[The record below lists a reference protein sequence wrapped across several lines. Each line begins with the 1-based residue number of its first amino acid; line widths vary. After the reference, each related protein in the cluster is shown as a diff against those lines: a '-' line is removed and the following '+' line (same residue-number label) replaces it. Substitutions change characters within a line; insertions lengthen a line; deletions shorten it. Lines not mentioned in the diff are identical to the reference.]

1 MNIKKIMYL
10 NLNRRLK
17 LKEKILLKIFKKE
30 MLKIYRIGFYDGFEF
45 NSPKAEKRLKKES
58 TNKKCKINEILKS
71 ERRVRMRNIKLT
83 IEYDGKDF
91 NGWQKQPTKLNIQGT
106 IEQAIKQITGEEV
119 QLDASG
125 RTDAGVHAFG
135 QVANFKTNS
144 QIPIDKFAI
153 AINSKL
159 KRSIVIK
166 KAEEV
171 DERFHSRLN
180 CKKKTYRYVINN
192 TPEGTAIYRNLET
205 HIPQKL
211 NVEKMKEAVKFFEG
225 EHDFKAFKAS
235 GTSSKSSVRT
245 IYKAE
250 VYQEGDRII
259 IELTGNGFLYNMVRI
274 IAGTLVEVG
283 LGKIESNK
291 IPEIIEN
298 KKRENA
304 GKTLPPN
311 GLYLMK
317 VIYD

>member
-1 MNIKKIMYL
+1 
-10 NLNRRLK
+10 
-17 LKEKILLKIFKKE
+17 
-30 MLKIYRIGFYDGFEF
+30 
-45 NSPKAEKRLKKES
+45 
-58 TNKKCKINEILKS
+58 
-71 ERRVRMRNIKLT
+71 MRNIKLT

-106 IEQAIKQITGEEV
+106 IEQAIKIVTGEEV
-119 QLDASG
+119 DLMASG

-144 QIPIDKFAI
+144 NIPIEKIPI
-153 AINSKL
+153 ALNSNL
-159 KRSIVIK
+159 KKSIRIIS
-166 KAEEV
+166 AEEV
-171 DERFHSRLN
+171 DERFHSRLT
-180 CKKKTYRYVINN
+180 CKRKTYRYVINN
-192 TPEGTAIYRNLET
+192 SEFSSAIYRNLET

-211 NVEKMKEAVKFFEG
+211 DIEKMKQAAKYFEG

-250 VYQEGDRII
+250 VYQEGDRIM

-283 LGKIESNK
+283 FGKIEPNT